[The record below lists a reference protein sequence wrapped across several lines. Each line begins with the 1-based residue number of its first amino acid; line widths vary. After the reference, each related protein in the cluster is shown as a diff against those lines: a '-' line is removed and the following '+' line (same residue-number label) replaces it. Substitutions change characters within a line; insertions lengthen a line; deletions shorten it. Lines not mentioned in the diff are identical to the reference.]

1 MTSTVDDLQ
10 PPLHGMTI
18 SSLPAD
24 VYLEATRSEDDIGV
38 LLRSYFLVE
47 CACEN
52 LCKVLYHDYAKLQHD
67 SLSKHLRALRALG
80 MTAAAF
86 RMADVV
92 SKHRGPSA
100 HVRARSITAEH
111 VAELNAQSSGVL
123 NVPGT
128 LLKIGQVQTTEG
140 QTISITTAPV
150 RIQYAVLSM
159 TCAGAID
166 YMAELRKPV
175 AA

>member
-1 MTSTVDDLQ
+1 
-10 PPLHGMTI
+10 MTI